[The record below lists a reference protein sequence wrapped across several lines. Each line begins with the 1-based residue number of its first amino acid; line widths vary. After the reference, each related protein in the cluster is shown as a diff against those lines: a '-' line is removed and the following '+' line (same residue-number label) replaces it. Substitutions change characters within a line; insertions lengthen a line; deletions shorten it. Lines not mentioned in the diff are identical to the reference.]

1 MPSGKEIE
9 WLKPISKW
17 MDQVQTPQAPQ
28 VQQAQVQQA
37 QVQQAQVQQA
47 QVQQAQVQQA
57 QVQQAQVQVQAQE
70 EQGGGTLDFLSI
82 TIDSLNT
89 NPYFI
94 GMLMLLLN
102 LGGRF
107 LASELTPKQEEFLQ
121 KRWLRPL
128 LFFVVIFVATRN
140 IAVAFWMTLALFM
153 ILWILANE
161 QSPFCIIPSWKPF
174 EKPEEKK
181 AIYDSNMKLME
192 QLNAI
197 HQ

>member
-1 MPSGKEIE
+1 MPSGKGIEE
-9 WLKPISKW
+9 WLKPISKF
-17 MDQVQTPQAPQ
+17 MDIKGGTQEQVLQESQEQQEQHVPQPQAYPVQPQ
-28 VQQAQVQQA
+28 P
-37 QVQQAQVQQA
+37 
-47 QVQQAQVQQA
+47 
-57 QVQQAQVQVQAQE
+57 E
-70 EQGGGTLDFLSI
+70 EQGGGTLDVLSL

-94 GMLMLLLN
+94 GMLMLMLN

-121 KRWLRPL
+121 SRWLRPL
-128 LFFVVIFVATRN
+128 LFFIVIFVATRN

-174 EKPEEKK
+174 ENPEEKK
-181 AIYDSNMKLME
+181 STYESNMEIME
-192 QLNAI
+192 QLHAL
-197 HQ
+197 HP